1 MNRKVAFAEEMKN
14 RTKQFALRVIN
25 LYRYLPKTTEA
36 QILGKQLL
44 RSVTSVAANYRA
56 VCRAR
61 SNREFFSKLSIVVEE
76 MDESAFWM
84 EMLMDANIL
93 KEDLVHDLLKEGNE
107 ILKIV
112 SKSRKKV
119 NNSIIKKFNN

>member
-1 MNRKVAFAEEMKN
+1 MKN